1 MSRTALLALFLMC
14 PAHLFAQGLPSSSA
28 SVVRVTCR
36 VGAQESVGTGFVWS
50 RPNLIVT
57 ALHVVAGC
65 TSLEVFSE
73 TLKAAAK
80 AEVDRVLREGDLAL
94 IRVTGTFADAAGREL
109 VPLKS
114 GTAPNVKEEHLIV
127 GYPRGVKTR
136 QGDDIRFS
144 LVDAQQPTLSD
155 LFKSEAEFTRLVGNQ
170 GYPLYVS
177 KIWRVSSTIQPGHS
191 GAPILDKTGN
201 VIGIG
206 DGGLYGGASRINWA
220 IPADY
225 LQRLLTSNEQ
235 KPTQAP
241 LHNAERAMFSADAN
255 TKDDLVDD
263 AAGGEKL
270 TRSWSATLG
279 DMAGSA
285 DDEEAKD
292 LEELFQTAKKDFDID
307 LRTAIIDIYEDDDTG
322 ASLAVP
328 RGVALHLDAKT
339 KLLEATAPSGR
350 VAMYV
355 QASADEGDRTMAAF
369 AEVLD
374 SVAAWQ
380 PDPDSEDEREE
391 DGDYRHL
398 EMSRVAKDGR
408 GMETGQMFAG
418 FTIDENSFLGTAV
431 IATEYD
437 KLTKEDLR
445 ALYLMMICVELSD
458 YAKN

>member
-1 MSRTALLALFLMC
+1 
-14 PAHLFAQGLPSSSA
+14 
-28 SVVRVTCR
+28 
-36 VGAQESVGTGFVWS
+36 
-50 RPNLIVT
+50 
-57 ALHVVAGC
+57 
-65 TSLEVFSE
+65 
-73 TLKAAAK
+73 
-80 AEVDRVLREGDLAL
+80 
-94 IRVTGTFADAAGREL
+94 
-109 VPLKS
+109 
-114 GTAPNVKEEHLIV
+114 
-127 GYPRGVKTR
+127 
-136 QGDDIRFS
+136 
-144 LVDAQQPTLSD
+144 
-155 LFKSEAEFTRLVGNQ
+155 
-170 GYPLYVS
+170 
-177 KIWRVSSTIQPGHS
+177 
-191 GAPILDKTGN
+191 

-225 LQRLLTSNEQ
+225 LQRLLTSNDL

-241 LHNAERAMFSADAN
+241 LHNAERSMFSADAN

-292 LEELFQTAKKDFDID
+292 LEELFQTAKEDFDID
-307 LRTAIIDIYEDDDTG
+307 LRTAIIDIYENDDTG

-355 QASADEGDRTMAAF
+355 QASADEGDRTMDAF
-369 AEVLD
+369 AKYLD

-391 DGDYRHL
+391 DGGYRHL
-398 EMSRVAKDGR
+398 EMSRVAKNGQ

-437 KLTKEDLR
+437 KLTKEDVR